1 MTETGA
7 SHHRSKRQSI
17 AQGVR
22 EVLGWLEGSRIGVK
36 LPMARGRAERAARL
50 LSNPTP
56 EVAIPDK
63 LYFRIGEV
71 SELTQ
76 TKAYVLRYWETE
88 FPTLRPVK
96 SKSGHRLY
104 RRKDVEMIFEIRG
117 LLYDKGFTLEGA
129 RKYLASTDK
138 NPPAQS
144 QLFRSSLDAAELKA
158 IRQELQTLLTM
169 LSRKC

>member
-1 MTETGA
+1 
-7 SHHRSKRQSI
+7 
-17 AQGVR
+17 
-22 EVLGWLEGSRIGVK
+22 
-36 LPMARGRAERAARL
+36 MARGRAEGAARL
-50 LSNPTP
+50 LPNPTT

-104 RRKDVEMIFEIRG
+104 RRKDVELIFEIRR
-117 LLYDKGFTLEGA
+117 LLYEKGFTLEGA
-129 RKYLASTDK
+129 RKHLASADK

-144 QLFRSSLDAAELKA
+144 QLFRSSLDVAELKA
-158 IRQELQTLLTM
+158 VRQELQTILTM